1 MSKTPE
7 QKRSAAAERKRK
19 SRERLAKLGVKPVQV
34 NLAES
39 EIENLDMLCKVRA
52 GEGKQPYSYD
62 EYISTLIRRD
72 KERLDKQI
80 ESAQCTMCN
89 LPLPTGCGGVNSGT
103 SACYKYK
110 LNNRLAL

>member
-7 QKRSAAAERKRK
+7 KQRATAAERKRK
-19 SRERLAKLGVKPVQV
+19 SRERLAQLGIKPVQV

-39 EIENLDMLCKVRA
+39 EIETLDMLCKVRA

-72 KERLDKQI
+72 KERLTEQLK
-80 ESAQCTMCN
+80 SAQCAMCK